1 MSQVPRRVCGVTEGV
16 AVSSWSD
23 VAGAAGPGFDF
34 DVAVGGGLM
43 GYVEVP
49 AAGVPASPGCPQ
61 GFVRGAGV
69 LSGGTRR
76 VCGVTERV
84 AVSSWSDVAGAAGPG
99 FDFDVAVGVG

>member
-1 MSQVPRRVCGVTEGV
+1 MS
-16 AVSSWSD
+16 S
-23 VAGAAGPGFDF
+23 
-34 DVAVGGGLM
+34 
-43 GYVEVP
+43 VEVP
-49 AAGVPASPGCPQ
+49 AAGVLASPGCPQ
-61 GFVRGAGV
+61 GCVRGAGV